1 MAYQVLLSFAIIFI
15 LAGIVL
21 IAITIAVFF
30 KWNMADVY
38 ESLLG
43 RKFKGHKT
51 AKSEAVAVPVHPA
64 SAPSAKSQT
73 QVTPV
78 AARVPVSVGSAPKSQ
93 SPVLSAPQNYNS
105 GNTTFLGQN
114 QGETT
119 PLNSQA
125 NNSGFVV
132 TKDITYTYSKETIE

>member
-1 MAYQVLLSFAIIFI
+1 MAYQVLLSFAIVFI
-15 LAGIVL
+15 LAGIIL
-21 IAITIAVFF
+21 IATTILVFF

-43 RKFKGHKT
+43 RKFKGSKK
-51 AKSEAVAVPVHPA
+51 AKPVPFAVSAQPA
-64 SAPSAKSQT
+64 SESPAKSQT

-78 AARVPVSVGSAPKSQ
+78 VARAPVAVGTAPKSQ
-93 SPVLSAPQNYNS
+93 PTVPPVPQSYNS
-105 GNTTFLGQN
+105 GNTTLLDSN
-114 QGETT
+114 QGKTV
-119 PLNSQA
+119 PLNSQE